1 MLALLQEKGVGWH
14 EVLYMGDDLP
24 DVPVMRR
31 VGIPVSV
38 ANGVAEVKAVASYV
52 TGRVGGYGAVREVV
66 ELLLKARGEW
76 DHVLAGFYRERGG
89 DAT

>member
-1 MLALLQEKGVGWH
+1 
-14 EVLYMGDDLP
+14 
-24 DVPVMRR
+24 MRR

-38 ANGVAEVKAVASYV
+38 ANGVAEVRAVAAYV
-52 TGRVGGYGAVREVV
+52 TERTGGYGAVREVV
-66 ELLLKARGEW
+66 EALLKARGEW